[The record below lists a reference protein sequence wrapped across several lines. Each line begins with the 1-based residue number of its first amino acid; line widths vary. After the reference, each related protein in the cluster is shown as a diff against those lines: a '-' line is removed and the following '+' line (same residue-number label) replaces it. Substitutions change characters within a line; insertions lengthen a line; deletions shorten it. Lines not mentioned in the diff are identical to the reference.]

1 MLEETDSKYE
11 LVQRWIVAF
20 LCIWLASAILPPLSL
35 LLHRCPKTIL
45 TSFMNSILVL
55 SLLFRCASMSSE
67 KNVETGGGGEER
79 EERERKSKMFDTVFV
94 PTSASSLTTVS

>member
-35 LLHRCPKTIL
+35 LLHRCPKTTL

-67 KNVETGGGGEER
+67 KNVETGGGEER

-94 PTSASSLTTVS
+94 PASASSLTTVS